1 MFGDLYGYQFQQT
14 NRQTQNLQSREFT
27 SRNPKTIAFPS
38 DKHSRPII
46 TFKWPT
52 IKLTKSNRPDSS
64 HLPTSSAKILQ
75 KKNKTLITHIF
86 RSQKNFFFFFFKIL
100 PEFSRFSE
108 ILQNSLKSFTTFKF
122 FFQNLSKI
130 CKSDKNFQKKLTA
143 NTFSIYLMKIII
155 SKLNHQDKSSI
166 PKTKLSPK
174 IALVLG

>member
-27 SRNPKTIAFPS
+27 SRNPKTIAIPS
-38 DKHSRPII
+38 DKHSRPKI

-86 RSQKNFFFFFFKIL
+86 RSQKNFFFLFFKIL
-100 PEFSRFSE
+100 LEFSRFSE

-122 FFQNLSKI
+122 FFKTYLKFVKVTRI
-130 CKSDKNFQKKLTA
+130 FKKT
-143 NTFSIYLMKIII
+143 NC
-155 SKLNHQDKSSI
+155 
-166 PKTKLSPK
+166 
-174 IALVLG
+174 